1 MDNILIPVVEDEYDK
16 PFVSFNASTGKCE
29 ISGESFPEKTAE
41 FYGRLMEWIEQ
52 YIKEVKGPIDF
63 DFSLSYFN
71 TSSSKRILH
80 IMILLQEYTEKGGD
94 VTAQWNYDPEDLDL
108 EEDIEDLKII
118 SKLDLKMNPIGG
130 ETRFKKMSDEDN

>member
-1 MDNILIPVVEDEYDK
+1 MENLHIPIAEDEYDK
-16 PFVSFNASTGKCE
+16 PYVMFDATTGICE

-41 FYGRLMEWIEQ
+41 FYGPLMEWLER

-63 DFSLSYFN
+63 VFNLSYFN

-80 IMILLQEYTEKGGD
+80 IMILLQNYTANGGN
-94 VTAQWNYDPEDLDL
+94 VKAQWNYDPEDLDL

-130 ETRFKKMSDEDN
+130 ETRYKRLSDEE